1 MEAILAHTDA
11 VTLYASNAAERTPL
25 KRIRRFSR
33 PFEIGFALLAGALGL
48 FSVFLLI
55 MAFAPGGPFIFVS
68 PEGGWF
74 TLDPTSAPEGAV
86 AFRDLPLMAKVVG
99 LIAAISIQGV
109 QIAGFIFLSRLFGS
123 YRRGVVFD
131 EAPISIMRRAGIAF
145 VLAAA
150 APGLMQPFVRAA
162 GALDENW
169 FHIESVASL
178 LVGAALF
185 LFAHI
190 MALGME
196 IERENKGFV

>member
-1 MEAILAHTDA
+1 MSNSETIS
-11 VTLYASNAAERTPL
+11 LYAPNSKERTPL

-55 MAFAPGGPFIFVS
+55 MAFAPGGPFVFVS

-74 TLDPTSAPEGAV
+74 TTDPANAPVGAV
-86 AFRDLPLMAKVVG
+86 AFRELPIIAKVVG
-99 LIAAISIQGV
+99 IIAAIFIQGA
-109 QIAGFIFLSRLFGS
+109 QIAGFVLLSRLFGC

-131 EAPISIMRRAGIAF
+131 AAPISMMRRAGIAL
-145 VLAAA
+145 VLAAL

-169 FHIESVASL
+169 FHVESVASL